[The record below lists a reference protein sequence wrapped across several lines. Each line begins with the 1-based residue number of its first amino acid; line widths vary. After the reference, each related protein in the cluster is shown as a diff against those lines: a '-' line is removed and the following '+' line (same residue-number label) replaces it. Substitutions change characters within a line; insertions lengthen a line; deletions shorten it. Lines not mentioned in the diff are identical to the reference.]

1 MEPGNM
7 AERLLQSLMF
17 LAWTAGVA
25 LAPCSFAKPHRQDR
39 RRPRACQQRAGPKK
53 ALEQTGWDLT
63 LSGPVP
69 FADMIR
75 RERALIG
82 KIVAEIGLKPE

>member
-1 MEPGNM
+1 LRPAPSPSLIDRIAADLAHASNEPG
-7 AERLLQSLMF
+7 Q
-17 LAWTAGVA
+17 
-25 LAPCSFAKPHRQDR
+25 
-39 RRPRACQQRAGPKK
+39 KK
-53 ALEQTGWDLT
+53 ALEQTGWDLM
-63 LSGPVP
+63 LSGPAP

>member
-1 MEPGNM
+1 
-7 AERLLQSLMF
+7 
-17 LAWTAGVA
+17 
-25 LAPCSFAKPHRQDR
+25 
-39 RRPRACQQRAGPKK
+39 
-53 ALEQTGWDLT
+53 
-63 LSGPVP
+63 VP